1 MLPVFEELNGLLFY
15 PLEYEGEE
23 ASYNVFY
30 GGSVPSNK
38 AVPTVEYL
46 MSPEGGS
53 VKRWVLEG
61 TDYVYPRTSN
71 KIIRAVL
78 HAKGFTDADI
88 RENYTPF
95 GFSDWQ
101 TEVAAIKAF
110 GSAGKKTAVISTING
125 DANVPFYKELANQGV
140 KATDIPVIGFSM
152 GEEELVGIDT
162 KNLVGHLAGWA
173 YFKSVKTPANKAFI
187 SAWHA
192 YIKNPK
198 AVTNDPMEA
207 EYILFHM
214 WAHAV
219 EQAGTTDVDAV
230 RQAMIGQ
237 KIKAPSGFV
246 EVMQPNHHLTKPVMI
261 GEIQANGQFNVVYK
275 SWAGGAVDV
284 TTRANLQMR
293 QVMPNGIVELLEGI
307 QELGLT
313 TRGAGADNIRNL
325 TGSPIAG
332 VDPQELIDTRPLVRE
347 LHHYILNHRELYGL
361 PRKFNIA
368 FDGGGQVTALEDTN
382 DIGFAAVRMAPGAA
396 VPEGVHF
403 RMLLGGVTGHG
414 DFARD
419 CGMILK
425 PEECLTAAIAV
436 VRVFIAYGDRTDRKR
451 ARLKYLLQD
460 WGIEKFLAAVE
471 KERGAPFVR
480 MPRDAC
486 LPRGPIARQGHIGAH
501 PQRQDGLC
509 YLGVAVPVG
518 RLTAAQLRGLGD
530 IAAQFGG
537 GALRLTVWQN
547 VILTDISAARVAAAE
562 AALEVLGLA
571 AKTSAIRGALVACTG
586 NTGCKF
592 SATDTKGQALLLADE
607 LERRLTL
614 DQPVSITLT
623 GCPNSCAQHLVADIG
638 LLGTKVGD
646 DMIEGYSIS
655 VGGGAGGEQ
664 RLAREIFPTVPMAE
678 VPARVESLLRV
689 YLAERHGVET
699 FHSFAARY
707 SVDEL
712 KALAAA

>member
-1 MLPVFEELNGLLFY
+1 M
-15 PLEYEGEE
+15 
-23 ASYNVFY
+23 A
-30 GGSVPSNK
+30 
-38 AVPTVEYL
+38 
-46 MSPEGGS
+46 
-53 VKRWVLEG
+53 
-61 TDYVYPRTSN
+61 DQD
-71 KIIRAVL
+71 
-78 HAKGFTDADI
+78 FTDAQKQYLDGFLSGIAARRGQGAPPVVGASAPVGNDI
-88 RENYTPF
+88 HRAAQDRFIAAGRKLTAEEEAKRASHPLDMWDEFLAEAAEGRFPKGTDIFRHKFF
-95 GFSDWQ
+95 GLFY
-101 TEVAAIKAF
+101 AAPTQSAF
-110 GSAGKKTAVISTING
+110 MCRLRIPNG
-125 DANVPFYKELANQGV
+125 QLSANQARG
-140 KATDIPVIGFSM
+140 
-152 GEEELVGIDT
+152 
-162 KNLVGHLAGWA
+162 LAA
-173 YFKSVKTPANKAFI
+173 L
-187 SAWHA
+187 
-192 YIKNPK
+192 
-198 AVTNDPMEA
+198 A
-207 EYILFHM
+207 E
-214 WAHAV
+214 
-219 EQAGTTDVDAV
+219 
-230 RQAMIGQ
+230 R
-237 KIKAPSGFV
+237 
-246 EVMQPNHHLTKPVMI
+246 
-261 GEIQANGQFNVVYK
+261 
-275 SWAGGAVDV
+275 WAGGAVDV

-638 LLGTKVGD
+638 LLGTTVGD

-689 YLAERHGVET
+689 YLAERHGDET